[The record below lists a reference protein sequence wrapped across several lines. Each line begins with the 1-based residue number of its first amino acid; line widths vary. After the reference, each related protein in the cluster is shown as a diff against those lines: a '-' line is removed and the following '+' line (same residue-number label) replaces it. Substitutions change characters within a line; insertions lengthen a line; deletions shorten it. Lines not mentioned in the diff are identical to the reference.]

1 MANPHM
7 TFDTSAGSFTVE
19 LYNQHAP
26 NACHNFQVPTA
37 HCARRTATLTV
48 HTASASRP
56 SPART
61 AASKPATTD
70 PAPASH
76 ARHAHR
82 PPPTCVLARHDQ
94 ELCKSG
100 YYNNTIFHRVI
111 RDFMIQGGDPTGTGR
126 GGESI
131 FGGKFGD
138 EVTREVRA
146 ACGVGVVWVWCGCG
160 CGVGVE
166 WVWCGCGVGVV
177 WVHRM
182 HVIRIVNTKHTHT
195 HTHAYTP
202 TNPPTHQPTNLPC
215 HAARTQPLPT
225 PLSTPLHHPHSTT
238 APTHHTDPPPHQL
251 KHTGA
256 GILCMANSGPNTN
269 GSQFYLTLAPTPWL
283 DGKHT
288 IFGRVSSGMKTIQRS
303 VSSSVS

>member
-26 NACHNFQVPTA
+26 NACHNF
-37 HCARRTATLTV
+37 
-48 HTASASRP
+48 
-56 SPART
+56 
-61 AASKPATTD
+61 
-70 PAPASH
+70 
-76 ARHAHR
+76 
-82 PPPTCVLARHDQ
+82 Q

-138 EVTREVRA
+138 EVTRE
-146 ACGVGVVWVWCGCG
+146 
-160 CGVGVE
+160 
-166 WVWCGCGVGVV
+166 
-177 WVHRM
+177 
-182 HVIRIVNTKHTHT
+182 
-195 HTHAYTP
+195 
-202 TNPPTHQPTNLPC
+202 
-215 HAARTQPLPT
+215 
-225 PLSTPLHHPHSTT
+225 
-238 APTHHTDPPPHQL
+238 L

-288 IFGRVSSGMKTIQRS
+288 IFGRVSSGMKTIQRMGA
-303 VSSSVS
+303 VATDQGDRPLTEIKVHRAFPAEQMMLTN